1 MGVVRDTKFA
11 GFAFHRPARPMF
23 FVPLAKNVTYK
34 NDLMNGLDRVSHF
47 ISGIMLVTNQPPGL
61 SPLLPRRSPK
71 SILI

>member
-1 MGVVRDTKFA
+1 
-11 GFAFHRPARPMF
+11 MF